1 MIAIMKAEK
10 LKWKRTFIAK
20 LLWLTPLVTLLISAV
35 LMGGVYFQ
43 TGAYNWWYTMLLP
56 GALTICCALVVEK
69 DKKIKYHSILALPLD
84 LKKIWLGKIVS
95 LSIWLLVI
103 TIIFF
108 GGITAGGRLFGH
120 SLPIESSLLST
131 FVIFLTF
138 LWQIPLCLFLAAKLG
153 TYLTILLNV
162 VANIS
167 GIVAFADGEL
177 WYYYPFAI
185 GARLLCSTLGILPN
199 GLPVPQGSPLLDK
212 GVILPGLLIA
222 LAWFMMI
229 SFLTAKWFQKREAN

>member
-84 LKKIWLGKIVS
+84 LKKDLARKN
-95 LSIWLLVI
+95 SII
-103 TIIFF
+103 KHMASFDYDY
-108 GGITAGGRLFGH
+108 
-120 SLPIESSLLST
+120 
-131 FVIFLTF
+131 F
-138 LWQIPLCLFLAAKLG
+138 LWGNHGWGQ
-153 TYLTILLNV
+153 
-162 VANIS
+162 
-167 GIVAFADGEL
+167 
-177 WYYYPFAI
+177 AI
-185 GARLLCSTLGILPN
+185 RS
-199 GLPVPQGSPLLDK
+199 
-212 GVILPGLLIA
+212 
-222 LAWFMMI
+222 
-229 SFLTAKWFQKREAN
+229 